1 MILAK
6 DELKLKCTAC
16 GKIKDA
22 DKFYKSYSFL
32 YKCNGDS
39 RMSICKDCLLEL
51 YAKYLEK
58 HRDRRKAVYEVCK
71 KVDTCYLDTL
81 FEAAELQ
88 VNKTQKGRKPNVCR
102 IYFQKANSLNQYQD
116 LTFDNSES
124 LDYVSTEQKIKNI
137 EESSESENLEDNVYS
152 DIWMGTYSR
161 ADLNYLNSYLSKL
174 QEDFK
179 IITINHIDY
188 AKKIAKASLAMDKA
202 YSDLIAGVSGAEGR
216 YKNLKDAF
224 DSLSKSAQFSES
236 NRGESVGVHGIS
248 QIVEKVEN
256 RQWIKSKE
264 EFEKDQLDHLM
275 DQFSNITKSL

>member
-1 MILAK
+1 MTK

-16 GKIKDA
+16 GKMKDT

-32 YKCNGDS
+32 YKCNADS

-58 HRDRRKAVYEVCK
+58 HRDRRKAIYEVCK

-88 VNKTQKGRKPNVCR
+88 VNKTKKGRKPNVCR
-102 IYFQKANSLNQYQD
+102 IYFQKVNSLNQYQD

-124 LDYVSTEQKIKNI
+124 LDYVSTEQKIKKI
-137 EESSESENLEDNVYS
+137 EEGSENESLEENVYS

-161 ADLNYLNSYLSKL
+161 NDLNYLNSYLSKL

-275 DQFSNITKSL
+275 DQFSNINKSL